1 MTDFTNFVR
10 AFTEAGFDF
19 EVEVNEAT
27 NTQWVDDH
35 SHEVL
40 FEFVDGHLVGATNTH
55 HDW

>member
-1 MTDFTNFVR
+1 MTDFTNFVK